1 MANKVKNLRYDAR
14 IFFCRFNRSPVRNR
28 IYENEYYEIVQGL
41 QGININASRT
51 GVGTASITIVPPLN
65 TQNYPNTNILKKYT
79 ISTGEN
85 WLPVNDPL
93 GTYRDQ
99 YINVLTGA
107 GYTEQEA
114 LQKAEEDLIMGDEPL
129 YSGSV
134 WTITEYVQYIRQ
146 EIVYEFGDLAD
157 KVAGEP
163 VTNLTRTDIENNI
176 IDYYPIL
183 DSTMMECVF
192 QPMDKVRIWMSNRFQ
207 GGSIDDDDIEDVENY
222 SQCFVGLISNV
233 NVIYANGTIQ
243 ININIKDL
251 TRWLEISQFN
261 VNPAL
266 ASTKIDTIFGNA
278 GITWASTNLAQ
289 KSLVEIISI
298 LILGTDE
305 SWIQISHTNTTYVN
319 DKENLST
326 DQFNLKYKEE
336 TETKPVSAPNGNV
349 VTITIKKLYMKLP
362 PVWGCGHFRLL
373 PKNEGMKPQESNGLA
388 EIQLDTGITDDTL
401 WVDPAI
407 VDWQPYLLSM
417 NNFELFQHQWKKRL
431 DIIREIAAINDYE
444 FFCDV
449 DGKLIF
455 KIPDYNVNPGEI
467 IKERSTGQNIS
478 KSPTYD
484 QDAEIMFCDD
494 TYLIKQ
500 SEIISYTTGVEDD
513 NIYTA
518 AFVQGDMN
526 WNIEETALNNTD
538 WEFDSKLANIYGAR
552 IIKKNIPLLVGSQNI
567 NARKMF
573 AKAYLN
579 RQNALYKSM
588 QLTIPMR
595 PELKLAR
602 PLAII
607 PLELEKFFEGDSVP
621 SFKKYVEQLANM
633 DTTVNADIFKQI
645 QVYYITGINHN
656 YTVGNLCTT
665 NLTLTHGRYWLDSF
679 GVLEYKRGNI
689 KKNRLE
695 NNPDDVQSQKVNKEL
710 VNKTSTQTMQTRL
723 SVLKPTPTSS
733 AFYSGTQ
740 DGLID
745 NGTKKAVSDFASVY
759 NVSYV
764 QPANNDYAYES
775 VFTDA
780 IVQKISE
787 VYRSTYEL

>member
-41 QGININASRT
+41 QNISINASRT
-51 GVGTASITIVPPLN
+51 GMGTATITIVPPLN

-79 ISTGEN
+79 ISVGEK
-85 WLPVNDPL
+85 WLPVNDPNGL
-93 GTYRDQ
+93 YRNQ
-99 YINVLTGA
+99 YLNVLMGA

-114 LQKAEEDLIMGDEPL
+114 LQKAEEDLIIGDAPL
-129 YSGSV
+129 YNTVVGGV
-134 WTITEYVQYIRQ
+134 VEYVRYIRQ
-146 EIVYEFGDLAD
+146 EVIYEFGDLAD

-163 VTNLTRTDIENNI
+163 VSSLTRIDIENNL

-183 DSTMMECVF
+183 DVTMMECVF
-192 QPMDKVRIWMSNRFQ
+192 QPMDKVRIWLSNRFQ
-207 GGSIDDDDIEDVENY
+207 GGSIDDDDIDDVENY
-222 SQCFVGLISNV
+222 SQCFVGLVSNV
-233 NVIYANGTIQ
+233 TVVYSNGTIQ
-243 ININIKDL
+243 ININVKDL
-251 TRWLEISQFN
+251 TRWLELSQFN

-278 GITWASTNLAQ
+278 GITWSSTNLAQ
-289 KSLVEIISI
+289 KSLIEIISI
-298 LILGTDE
+298 LILGTED
-305 SWIQISHTNTTYVN
+305 SWTQIGHNNSTYVN
-319 DKENLST
+319 DKKTLST
-326 DQFNLKYKEE
+326 DQLNLKYKEE
-336 TETKPVSAPNGNV
+336 TETKTATAQHGNQ
-349 VTITIKKLYMKLP
+349 VTITIKKLYMKAP
-362 PVWGCGHFRLL
+362 VVWGCGHFRLL

-388 EIQLDTGITDDTL
+388 EIQLDTSITDDTL
-401 WVDPAI
+401 WIDPAI
-407 VDWQPYLLSM
+407 ADWQPYLLSM

-444 FFCDV
+444 FFCDM

-467 IKERSTGQNIS
+467 IKDRSSGQSVS

-484 QDAEIMFCDD
+484 KDAEIMFCDD

-500 SEIISYTTGVEDD
+500 SEIISYSTGVEDD

-518 AFVQGDMN
+518 AFIQGDMN
-526 WNIEETALNNTD
+526 WNIEEAALNNTD

-595 PELKLAR
+595 AELKLAR

-607 PLELEKFFEGDSVP
+607 PFELEKFFEGDSVP
-621 SFKKYVEQLANM
+621 SFKKYVDQLANM
-633 DTTVNADIFKQI
+633 DTNVNQDIFKQI

-695 NNPDDVQSQKVNKEL
+695 NNPDDIQSQKVNKEL
-710 VNKTSTQTMQTRL
+710 VNKSSTQKMQMRL
-723 SVLKPTPTSS
+723 SELKPTPTSS
-733 AFYSGTQ
+733 AFYTGTQ
-740 DGLID
+740 DGLIG
-745 NGTKKAVSDFASVY
+745 NGTKKAVSDFASTF
-759 NVSYV
+759 NVQYT
-764 QPANNDYAYES
+764 QPSNNDYSYES
-775 VFTDA
+775 VFTDE
-780 IVQKISE
+780 IVQAINE
-787 VYRSTYEL
+787 VYKQEHV